1 MPIFTEQGA
10 TDDRIHKRRRAGG
23 RRFHPRRPQGVSAAP
38 GRPRLGDRLRG
49 YPYSAATSFEEAV
62 RTLGAR
68 NKMRIGRMVIAVKDV
83 VGSVGRP
90 MDFDGAF
97 LPIRRSLG
105 ERWKR
110 VDRAFHLG
118 VELPPVSLH
127 ELGGRYFVVDG
138 NHRISVARYQ
148 GIEWIEADVTRLY
161 ARNPMVRVGPVGAEQ
176 IAA

>member
-1 MPIFTEQGA
+1 MERPMIGYISVEEQVDADFTRA
-10 TDDRIHKRRRAGG
+10 VRRAFL
-23 RRFHPRRPQGVSAAP
+23 RRLR
-38 GRPRLGDRLRG
+38 DRLRG
-49 YPYSAATSFEEAV
+49 YPYPDANSFEEAV

-68 NKMRIGRMVIAVKDV
+68 NKMRIGRKVVAVKEV
-83 VGSVGRP
+83 AGSVGRP

-110 VDRAFHLG
+110 VDQAFHLG
-118 VELPPVSLH
+118 VELPPVSLY

-161 ARNPMVRVGPVGAEQ
+161 ARKPAVRVGPVGAEQ